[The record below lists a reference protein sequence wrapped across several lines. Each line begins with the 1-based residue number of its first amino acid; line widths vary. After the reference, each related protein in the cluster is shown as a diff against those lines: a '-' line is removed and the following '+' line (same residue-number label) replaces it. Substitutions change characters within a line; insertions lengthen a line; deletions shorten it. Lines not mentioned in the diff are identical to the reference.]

1 MSKKKKKAVGLP
13 PGSVIYTGNV
23 KDESVL
29 VHYMAFDAETITN
42 HNFFSSD
49 KIFPLDIDASKI
61 HWFDIRGVHDVDFIN
76 KVGEQFNIHN
86 LVLEDVVN
94 VYQRP
99 KFEDFSDGI
108 FITLKALG
116 FDKVIRKLETEQV
129 SIYFNG
135 NVLVTFQEFE
145 TDLFESIRGRIEKS
159 KVRIKAK
166 GTDYLAFAIIDCVID
181 HYFETLDA
189 MGELIEQLESELIE
203 NEDIKHKMTIHT
215 VRREILKF
223 RSYTV
228 PVRELLNKFSKS
240 ESDLMRFE
248 TTPFIRDIQDHVTQV
263 LETTEQ
269 YKDTLNGLYD
279 LLMTNVSFKM
289 NQVMKVLTTISTI
302 FIPLTFI
309 AGIYGMNFEVMPEL
323 HWEYG
328 YFAVWA
334 IFGLMTGVMIW
345 FFKRKDWF

>member
-29 VHYMAFDAETITN
+29 VHYMAFDAETIVN

-49 KIFPLDIDASKI
+49 KIFPLEIDTSKI

-76 KVGEQFNIHN
+76 EVGAQFKIHD

-99 KFEDFSDGI
+99 KFEDFADGI
-108 FITLKALG
+108 FMTLKALT
-116 FDKVIRKLETEQV
+116 FDKTLRKLETEQV

-135 NVLVTFQEFE
+135 HVLISFQEFE

-166 GTDYLAFAIIDCVID
+166 GTDYLAFAILDCVVD
-181 HYFETLDA
+181 QYFETLDVV
-189 MGELIEQLESELIE
+189 GDLIESLESELIDNE
-203 NEDIKHKMTIHT
+203 NIKHKMTIHI
-215 VRREILKF
+215 VRGELLKL
-223 RSYTV
+223 RSYVV
-228 PVRELLNKFSKS
+228 PVRELLNRFAKS
-240 ESDLMRFE
+240 ESDLTRIE
-248 TTPFIRDIQDHVTQV
+248 TTPFIRDVQDHVAQV
-263 LETTEQ
+263 LETIEQ

-279 LLMTNVSFKM
+279 LLMTNVSMKM

-309 AGIYGMNFEVMPEL
+309 AGIYGMNFDFMPEL

-328 YFAVWA
+328 YYVVWV
-334 IFGLMTGVMIW
+334 IFGVLTGGMIW
-345 FFKRKDWF
+345 YFKRKDWF